1 MSSRVPFALLLLTC
15 DKEEKRRPLFF
26 LGHST
31 GGLVIKAALIKALG
45 SDLYHVVGDNCYGVA
60 FFGIV

>member
-1 MSSRVPFALLLLTC
+1 MVFQRSFAMLLLTY

-31 GGLVIKAALIKALG
+31 GGLVVKAALIKARG
-45 SDLYHVVGDNCYGVA
+45 HHSYHDVGDNCYGVA
-60 FFGIV
+60 FFGMK